1 MNNQKQQLNV
11 NIDIK
16 NTTSVNSKNGTPILL
31 AEGIILR
38 KGSRFLLGTDTDPL
52 IPIPVMYDISNNLIL
67 LDMIPKE
74 IRDEY
79 KNVGFSL

>member
-1 MNNQKQQLNV
+1 MNKQQAPSL

-16 NTTSVNSKNGTPILL
+16 NTTSVTDEKGKPLLL
-31 AEGIILR
+31 AEGMLLR
-38 KGSRFLLGTDTDPL
+38 KGSRFILGTDTDPL

-79 KNVGFSL
+79 KDIGFFL

>member
-1 MNNQKQQLNV
+1 MNDKQLNV

-16 NTTSVNSKNGTPILL
+16 NTKAITNEDGKPILL
-31 AEGIILR
+31 AEGMVLR

-79 KNVGFSL
+79 KDVGFYL

>member
-1 MNNQKQQLNV
+1 MDKTQMNL

-16 NTTSVNSKNGTPILL
+16 NTTSVINENGKPILL
-31 AEGIILR
+31 AEGMVLR

-74 IRDEY
+74 IRNEY
-79 KNVGFSL
+79 KDIGFSL